1 MRDPLLRGGG
11 PGGTRRF
18 PRFLSSLRATPTAPL
33 EERRNPR
40 KKWARSD
47 RLWRSRRKAA
57 MERSKEL
64 AAGDL

>member
-1 MRDPLLRGGG
+1 MVSP
-11 PGGTRRF
+11 TR
-18 PRFLSSLRATPTAPL
+18 
-33 EERRNPR
+33 
-40 KKWARSD
+40 RSD